1 MIKKISLFAV
11 LLLVAFNGF
20 SMNFIIG
27 GGYQFSTEKFQPA
40 GWNVNLG
47 LGDKLGDE
55 VLFDVTFNLNATTT
69 SSPSPTDYL
78 MFNLDTYIPLIGRNK
93 DSNFKA
99 GPFLSIEYGNFHSYD
114 STEVSWNSSAGVG
127 AFFSYKYKP
136 WELTLSFSYP
146 VDQFDSLNELSIEN
160 LADFFELRARFFI
173 SSLYRNFIDEF
184 FIELNLSTRR
194 RRISVSF
201 SEPF

>member
-1 MIKKISLFAV
+1 MTKLICFFAV
-11 LLLVAFNGF
+11 FMVIVLSGF

-47 LGDKLGDE
+47 LADKLGDE
-55 VLFDVTFNLNATTT
+55 VLFDVTFNLDATTT

-78 MFNLDTYIPLIGRNK
+78 MFNLDAYIPLIGRSK
-93 DSNFKA
+93 DSTFKA

-114 STEVSWNSSAGVG
+114 STEISWNSFANVG
-127 AFFSYKYKP
+127 AFFSYKYDP

-146 VDQFDSLNELSIEN
+146 VDQFDSLNEFNIEN
-160 LADFFELRARFFI
+160 LTDLFELRARFFI
-173 SSLYRNFIDEF
+173 SSLYKNFIDEF
-184 FIELNLSTRR
+184 FIELNLSTKR
-194 RRISVSF
+194 RRIAISF